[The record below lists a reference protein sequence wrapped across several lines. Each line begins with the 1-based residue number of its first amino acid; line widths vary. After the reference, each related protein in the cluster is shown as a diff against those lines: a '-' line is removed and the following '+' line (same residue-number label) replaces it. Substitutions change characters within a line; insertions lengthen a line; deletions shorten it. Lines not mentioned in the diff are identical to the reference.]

1 MFQTVRTNY
10 SPYQKNKAG
19 SPKLK
24 PRTGKDQSCF
34 KDGESKGACIGGGG
48 IKFKI
53 MLKKKDR
60 ESQSSRQALFFCKVH
75 IYLMA

>member
-48 IKFKI
+48 VKFKI
-53 MLKKKDR
+53 MLKKKRIGCRSLLDKHC
-60 ESQSSRQALFFCKVH
+60 SSVRS
-75 IYLMA
+75 IST

>member
-24 PRTGKDQSCF
+24 PRTGRVKAPAL
-34 KDGESKGACIGGGG
+34 EGGGV
-48 IKFKI
+48 KFKM

-60 ESQSSRQALFFCKVH
+60 VSQSSRQALFFCKVH

>member
-24 PRTGKDQSCF
+24 PRTGRVKAPAL
-34 KDGESKGACIGGGG
+34 EGGGV
-48 IKFKI
+48 KFKI
-53 MLKKKDR
+53 MLKKKRIGCRSLLDKHC
-60 ESQSSRQALFFCKVH
+60 SSVRS
-75 IYLMA
+75 IST